1 MSPSCY
7 AKMLRSVVKRA
18 WNMGQWII
26 LMIEAVAY
34 TMSNT
39 EKAYVPASARFM
51 MDFEAGGVNPD
62 KLGWF
67 DMRQVTA
74 HVITAGMMSIVTF
87 GAFGLGLLGTFS
99 PRDVFCCMGEAD
111 PVVNIINRQAHKANT
126 CCST

>member
-1 MSPSCY
+1 
-7 AKMLRSVVKRA
+7 MLRSVVKRA